1 MSSNVVISKKFKTKL
16 ESMNMLKQS
25 SNLCIKMQKSGLVSK
40 IEDGLYIIL
49 DQSTESEVGILDP
62 RSFWEAILSTNLAN
76 FWNVKKKALSN

>member
-1 MSSNVVISKKFKTKL
+1 MSSKVVISKKFKTKL
-16 ESMNMLKQS
+16 ESMDMLKQS

-49 DQSTESEVGILDP
+49 DQSSESEVGILDP
-62 RSFWEAILSTNLAN
+62 QSFWEAILSTNLSN